1 MSGVVRLETA
11 RAGLVPSKPWRVD
24 KSPAGGLPR
33 VRIGH
38 VPLDLGRLDE
48 VLRAI
53 EGLVAGGQGG
63 RILLPD
69 VEQVVRAEHDEALR
83 AALATAELS
92 LAGGPAMIRAA
103 ARLGVPTLALEPRAG
118 AQWLPPLAALARERA
133 WRIVVVA
140 ERPKLSEWAAG
151 ALRDRYGL
159 LAVGVAAPGVPD
171 NGQGPWVDTLI
182 DRIELT
188 RPDLVWV
195 SMQTPKQELFCQH
208 AATRLRGGVLL
219 GVGAAMESLLDG
231 RGGART
237 RGPLRSPWRWLRQR
251 LAFLRVLAHARAA

>member
-1 MSGVVRLETA
+1 MRGVMRLVTA
-11 RAGLVPSKPWRVD
+11 RAGLVPSRPWRFD

-38 VPLDLGRLDE
+38 APLDLGRLDE
-48 VLRAI
+48 VLRAV
-53 EGLVAGGQGG
+53 EGLVTGGQGG

-69 VEQVVRAEHDEALR
+69 VEQVVRAERDEVLR
-83 AALATAELS
+83 SALATAELS
-92 LAGGPAMIRAA
+92 LAGGPEMIRAA
-103 ARLGVPTLALEPRAG
+103 GRLGVPALALEPRTG

-133 WRIVVVA
+133 WRVVVVA

-159 LAVGVAAPGVPD
+159 LAVGVAAPDVPAD
-171 NGQGPWVDTLI
+171 GRGPWVDTLI

-195 SMQTPKQELFCQH
+195 SMDTPKQELFCQH
-208 AATRLRGGVLL
+208 AASRLHGAVLL
-219 GVGAAMESLLDG
+219 GVGSAMESLLDG
-231 RGGART
+231 RGGARA
-237 RGPLRSPWRWLRQR
+237 RGALRSPWRWLLQR
-251 LAFLRVLAHARAA
+251 LAFQRVLAHARAT